1 MSKKINNNLQADLN
15 NSQDN
20 SENVRTNLNPD
31 NVKDEGL
38 KDNIK
43 IENAIAALQQE
54 STQEMLA
61 HTLTV
66 IRRRMKEKGRLIIA
80 VEPPKADGNLNIQAI
95 KTDDGRMWWMAFTSF
110 DEELKGSNS
119 VMSAFTAEIG
129 PLFLMTLQTDAVE
142 GLIINPWNK
151 TIMLNKNLIRI
162 IIHNYKGE

>member
-1 MSKKINNNLQADLN
+1 MSKKIKNNLPDDLN
-15 NSQDN
+15 GSQDN
-20 SENVRTNLNPD
+20 LENVRKDLNSD
-31 NVKDEGL
+31 NMKDEGL

-110 DEELKGSNS
+110 DEEVKGSGS
-119 VMSAFTAEIG
+119 VMSTFMSDIDSLFVTA
-129 PLFLMTLQTDAVE
+129 LKTDVIS
-142 GLIINPWNK
+142 GILINPWNK
-151 TIMLNKNLIRI
+151 TIMLDKRLISI
-162 IIHNYKGE
+162 IIGK

>member
-1 MSKKINNNLQADLN
+1 MSKKIKNNLQDDLN
-15 NSQDN
+15 GSQDN
-20 SENVRTNLNPD
+20 LENVRTDLNSD
-31 NVKDEGL
+31 NMKDEGL

-110 DEELKGSNS
+110 DEEVKGSSS
-119 VMSAFTAEIG
+119 VMSTFMSDIDS
-129 PLFLMTLQTDAVE
+129 LFSSGGTSALMSVVS
-142 GLIINPWNK
+142 GLDDFE
-151 TIMLNKNLIRI
+151 LICFLVV
-162 IIHNYKGE
+162 K

>member
-1 MSKKINNNLQADLN
+1 MSKKIKNNLPDDLN
-15 NSQDN
+15 GSQDN
-20 SENVRTNLNPD
+20 LENVRKDLNSD
-31 NVKDEGL
+31 NMKDEGL

-43 IENAIAALQQE
+43 IVNAIAALQQE

-110 DEELKGSNS
+110 DEEVKGSGS
-119 VMSAFTAEIG
+119 VMSTFMSDIDSLFVTA
-129 PLFLMTLQTDAVE
+129 LKTD
-142 GLIINPWNK
+142 GISGIIINPWNK
-151 TIMLNKNLIRI
+151 TIMLDKRLISI
-162 IIHNYKGE
+162 IIGK

>member
-110 DEELKGSNS
+110 DEEIKGSGS
-119 VMSAFTAEIG
+119 VMSTFMCDIDSLFATALKTDEISG
-129 PLFLMTLQTDAVE
+129 I
-142 GLIINPWNK
+142 IINPWNR
-151 TIMLNKNLIRI
+151 TIMLDKRLISI
-162 IIHNYKGE
+162 IIGK

>member
-43 IENAIAALQQE
+43 IEKAIAALQQE
-54 STQEMLA
+54 STQEKLA

-110 DEELKGSNS
+110 DEEIKGSGS
-119 VMSAFTAEIG
+119 VMSTFMCDIDS
-129 PLFLMTLQTDAVE
+129 LFATVLKTD
-142 GLIINPWNK
+142 GISGIIINPWNR
-151 TIMLNKNLIRI
+151 TIMLDKRLISI
-162 IIHNYKGE
+162 IIGK

>member
-80 VEPPKADGNLNIQAI
+80 VEPPKAVGNLNIQAI

-110 DEELKGSNS
+110 DEEVKGSGS
-119 VMSAFTAEIG
+119 VMSTFMCDIDSLFATALKTDEISG
-129 PLFLMTLQTDAVE
+129 I
-142 GLIINPWNK
+142 IINPWNR
-151 TIMLNKNLIRI
+151 TIMLDKRLISI
-162 IIHNYKGE
+162 IIGK

>member
-1 MSKKINNNLQADLN
+1 MSKKIKNNLPDDLN
-15 NSQDN
+15 GSQDN
-20 SENVRTNLNPD
+20 FENVRTDLNSD
-31 NVKDEGL
+31 NMKDEGL

-110 DEELKGSNS
+110 DEEVKGSGS
-119 VMSAFTAEIG
+119 VMSTFMSDIYSLFVTA
-129 PLFLMTLQTDAVE
+129 LKTD
-142 GLIINPWNK
+142 GISGIIINPWNK
-151 TIMLNKNLIRI
+151 TIMLDKRLISI
-162 IIHNYKGE
+162 IIGK

>member
-1 MSKKINNNLQADLN
+1 MSKKIKNNLPDDLN
-15 NSQDN
+15 GSQDN
-20 SENVRTNLNPD
+20 LENVRTDLNSD
-31 NVKDEGL
+31 NMKDEGL

-110 DEELKGSNS
+110 DEEVKGSGS
-119 VMSAFTAEIG
+119 VMSTFMSDIDSLFVTALKQME
-129 PLFLMTLQTDAVE
+129 
-142 GLIINPWNK
+142 
-151 TIMLNKNLIRI
+151 
-162 IIHNYKGE
+162 

>member
-1 MSKKINNNLQADLN
+1 MSKKIKNNLPDDLN
-15 NSQDN
+15 GSQDN
-20 SENVRTNLNPD
+20 LENVRKDLNSD
-31 NVKDEGL
+31 NMKDEGL

-110 DEELKGSNS
+110 DEEMKGGNQ
-119 VMSAFTAEIG
+119 VMST
-129 PLFLMTLQTDAVE
+129 FLADMDQLLKSSLSANDIE
-142 GLIINPWNK
+142 GVIFNPWNK
-151 TIMLNKNLIRI
+151 TIMLNKKLINI
-162 IIHNYKGE
+162 VLGNIV

>member
-1 MSKKINNNLQADLN
+1 MSKKIKNNLPDDLN
-15 NSQDN
+15 GSQDN
-20 SENVRTNLNPD
+20 LEKVRTDLNSD
-31 NVKDEGL
+31 NMKDEGL

-110 DEELKGSNS
+110 DEELKGADNIKSTFLTDIDKLLK
-119 VMSAFTAEIG
+119 SALQVDEISG
-129 PLFLMTLQTDAVE
+129 I
-142 GLIINPWNK
+142 IINPWNK
-151 TIMLNKNLIRI
+151 TLMLDKELIKI
-162 IIHNYKGE
+162 IIGKEQ

>member
-1 MSKKINNNLQADLN
+1 MSKKKKNNLPDDLN
-15 NSQDN
+15 GSQDN
-20 SENVRTNLNPD
+20 LENVRTDLNSD
-31 NVKDEGL
+31 NMKDEGL

-80 VEPPKADGNLNIQAI
+80 VEPPKADRNLNIQAI

-110 DEELKGSNS
+110 D
-119 VMSAFTAEIG
+119 
-129 PLFLMTLQTDAVE
+129 
-142 GLIINPWNK
+142 
-151 TIMLNKNLIRI
+151 
-162 IIHNYKGE
+162 